1 MNINGLQRRS
11 PNNMRHLYRARNTK
25 RGEGLRPGG
34 TGVGMEIGA
43 AGKEGGMGLRRGG
56 WCIFHVSAEF

>member
-11 PNNMRHLYRARNTK
+11 PTNMRHLYRARNIK
-25 RGEGLRPGG
+25 RGEGLRPEG

-43 AGKEGGMGLRRGG
+43 AGGEEVLRRGG

>member
-11 PNNMRHLYRARNTK
+11 PTNMRHLYRARNTK
-25 RGEGLRPGG
+25 RGEGLRPEG

-43 AGKEGGMGLRRGG
+43 AGKGEE
-56 WCIFHVSAEF
+56 V

>member
-11 PNNMRHLYRARNTK
+11 PSNMRHLYRARNTK

-34 TGVGMEIGA
+34 IGVGMEIGA
-43 AGKEGGMGLRRGG
+43 AGKEGGWGSKEGRVVHIS
-56 WCIFHVSAEF
+56 CFC

>member
-25 RGEGLRPGG
+25 RGEGLRPEG

-43 AGKEGGMGLRRGG
+43 AGKGRGG
-56 WCIFHVSAEF
+56 SKEGRVVHISCFC

>member
-11 PNNMRHLYRARNTK
+11 PTNMRHLYRARNTK
-25 RGEGLRPGG
+25 RGEGVRPAG

-43 AGKEGGMGLRRGG
+43 AGKGGGGPRGGG

>member
-11 PNNMRHLYRARNTK
+11 PTNMRHLYRARNTK

-34 TGVGMEIGA
+34 TGVGMEMGA
-43 AGKEGGMGLRRGG
+43 AGKGGEGLRRGG
-56 WCIFHVSAEF
+56 WWCIFHVSAEF